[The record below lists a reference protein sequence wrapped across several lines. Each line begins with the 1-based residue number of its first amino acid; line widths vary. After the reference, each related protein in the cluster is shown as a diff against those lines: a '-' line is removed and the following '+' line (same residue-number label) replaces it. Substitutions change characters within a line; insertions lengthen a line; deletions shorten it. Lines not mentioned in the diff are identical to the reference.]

1 MKNAA
6 ILLTCLLIASFVS
19 SQTISPRKIVLHG
32 DTLIALDAVAY
43 DSLLSKLEIKGYFI
57 QETMLLNRANDSLK
71 VKVEH
76 QKEIAERWK
85 IEAEKQELLIV
96 KLNSLSANLETG
108 RDLNAKLLRREEKKR
123 KFWQITAGAIAGYFL
138 IKTL

>member
-1 MKNAA
+1 M
-6 ILLTCLLIASFVS
+6 
-19 SQTISPRKIVLHG
+19 
-32 DTLIALDAVAY
+32 AY
-43 DSLLSKLEIKGYFI
+43 DSLLSKLEIKKYFI
-57 QETMLLNRANDSLK
+57 KETMLLNRANDSLK

-108 RDLNAKLLRREEKKR
+108 RDLNEKLLRREEKKR